1 MNKAHFDKVF
11 SEFIQQGGEE
21 KVTPKSF
28 FQILA
33 EIEREHVE
41 RTIELRA
48 KIVEG
53 QLRFDPSSE
62 ISVHDNEIILGDQR
76 IVVKML

>member
-1 MNKAHFDKVF
+1 MNKVYFNKVF
-11 SEFIQQGGEE
+11 SEFIQQGEE
-21 KVTPKSF
+21 KVTPKAF

-33 EIEREHVE
+33 EIEQKHVE

-48 KIVEG
+48 RVVEG

-62 ISVHDNEIILGDQR
+62 ISVHDNEIILGNQR
-76 IVVKML
+76 IVVKMS